1 MPNTAYSQSE
11 FEARQQQKAEQ
22 MQTLLNNDAPYQAAA
37 RALLDAQ
44 QNLEHLE
51 TFVKNQ
57 PSLERR
63 LQYNGNVTQARQAV
77 KDAEAAALQA
87 RNEVFRQAHLARL
100 EEQKQ
105 AKNQAQAELQQKR
118 AKELEQEMKVEYRAV
133 WQGDQASFDAAW
145 PGLYQRELETRA
157 QANVAAAQHS
167 MGQHYQL

>member
-22 MQTLLNNDAPYQAAA
+22 MQTLLNNSPTYQAAA

-57 PSLERR
+57 PTLTKR
-63 LQYNGNVTQARQAV
+63 LQYNGNITAAKQAV

-87 RNEVFRQAHLARL
+87 RNEVFRQEHLARL
-100 EEQKQ
+100 EEQRAGRERVQ
-105 AKNQAQAELQQKR
+105 TEQQQKR
-118 AKELEQEMKVEYRAV
+118 AQELEQEMKAEYRAV

-145 PGLYQRELETRA
+145 PGLDQRALEARA
-157 QANVAAAQHS
+157 QANVAAAKHS
-167 MGQHYQL
+167 MGQRYQL